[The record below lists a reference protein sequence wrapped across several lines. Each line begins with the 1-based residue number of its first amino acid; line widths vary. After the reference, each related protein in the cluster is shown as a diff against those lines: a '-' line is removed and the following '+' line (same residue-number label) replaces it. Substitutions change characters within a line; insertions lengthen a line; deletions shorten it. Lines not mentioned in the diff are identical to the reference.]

1 MPSLLHSRGALA
13 GAGSAVS
20 LVAAALV
27 SLLVATGFVAFSSWP
42 VGSGAGVPS
51 VTVPSVPPADGAPRG
66 ASGRALSLPGPAI
79 VLQAGSTPAR
89 RRAARTVA
97 RTGARGGS
105 AVIATSPT
113 AAPAPGAAPVTSQ
126 PAPSAVTRRVT
137 DGVAD
142 VTADTT
148 KQVGS
153 TVGGP
158 AGAAIETTGDQVAQ
172 TVRDIGA
179 AVQPVLGG

>member
-1 MPSLLHSRGALA
+1 
-13 GAGSAVS
+13 
-20 LVAAALV
+20 
-27 SLLVATGFVAFSSWP
+27 
-42 VGSGAGVPS
+42 
-51 VTVPSVPPADGAPRG
+51 
-66 ASGRALSLPGPAI
+66 
-79 VLQAGSTPAR
+79 
-89 RRAARTVA
+89 
-97 RTGARGGS
+97 
-105 AVIATSPT
+105 
-113 AAPAPGAAPVTSQ
+113 
-126 PAPSAVTRRVT
+126 VT

-172 TVRDIGA
+172 TVRYIGA